1 MSERRGL
8 SAAARVAVAVLGVLA
23 LGVLLV
29 STIAYVM
36 VRNATTADLDSSLLR
51 EAQAYGA
58 AMAPATALDQRGLLE
73 ASRAYLAGRA
83 TASGGLQPILLVR
96 MRNGKVL
103 SNSSVLLEDATE
115 NGRLLDPR
123 TATKGFSDL
132 PYGQTSYRVATVPV
146 TDTTGTVLAVFQ
158 AAAPTAGL
166 SSMNRDL
173 VFALVIACFAA
184 IGLGTGLSFGV
195 AHRALR
201 PLHEMAESASRVTHR
216 SLTERIGYGGPADEL
231 GQLAESL
238 DSMLDRLEASFG
250 EQRRFVADASHELR
264 TPLAVIRGNLDIIR
278 QPWADDSEREESLRI
293 IDDEVCR
300 MQRLLD
306 DMLALARSDS
316 PARRPFQPL
325 ELSSL
330 LAEAVTKARSL
341 GPRRITVSCS
351 TALWVIGDPDALEQA
366 LLNVLRN
373 AVQHTGSGG
382 EISVRCSA
390 EHEHARIEIADD
402 GPGLKPEDA
411 DRVFDRFYRASGP
424 RPSDSGG
431 SGLGLSITRRLL
443 EQHSGS
449 IEAIGDGK
457 AGARFVIRVPLADS
471 PE

>member
-1 MSERRGL
+1 MSVRRGL
-8 SAAARVAVAVLGVLA
+8 SAAARVAVAVLGVLT

-29 STIAYVM
+29 STIAYAM

-96 MRNGKVL
+96 MQNGKVL
-103 SNSSVLLEDATE
+103 SNSNVLLEKASE
-115 NGRLLDPR
+115 NAQLLNPR
-123 TATKGFSDL
+123 TATKGFASL
-132 PYGQTSYRVATVPV
+132 TYNQTAYRVAVVPV
-146 TDTTGTVLAVFQ
+146 TDTSGTVLAVFQ

-166 SSMNRDL
+166 SSTNRQL
-173 VFALVIACFAA
+173 ALALGIACFAA
-184 IGLGTGLSFGV
+184 IGLGTALSFGV

-216 SLTERIGYGGPADEL
+216 SLTERTEYDGPADEL
-231 GQLAESL
+231 GLLAKSL

-264 TPLAVIRGNLDIIR
+264 TPIAIIRGNLDIIR
-278 QPWADDSEREESLRI
+278 QPWSDDSEREESLRI

-330 LAEAVTKARSL
+330 LAEAIAKARSL
-341 GPRRITVSCS
+341 GSRRITVSCS
-351 TALWVIGDPDALEQA
+351 TALWVLGDPDALEQA
-366 LLNVLRN
+366 LLNVMRN
-373 AVQHTGSGG
+373 AVQHTVPDG
-382 EISVRCSA
+382 EISVSCSA
-390 EHEHARIEIADD
+390 EREHARIEISDD

-411 DRVFDRFYRASGP
+411 ERVFDRFYRASGP

-449 IEAIGDGK
+449 IEAVADGDS
-457 AGARFVIRVPLADS
+457 GATFVIRVPLANS